1 MVAAE
6 FLLLAAA
13 SHVLRAQMSDVAHQM
28 RERRRRV
35 LLMDLLLHWQTPL
48 TTQTRTKVERSPNG
62 WLSST
67 MYGYVFGKDGVR
79 NSDDVFR
86 SNFRMGAGTFDL
98 LCERL
103 RGNAAYKFVHD
114 SYVRRERGS
123 AQTHYA
129 NDLCEH
135 DSPQLHYR
143 HRRSGSGRVT

>member
-1 MVAAE
+1 M
-6 FLLLAAA
+6 
-13 SHVLRAQMSDVAHQM
+13 
-28 RERRRRV
+28 
-35 LLMDLLLHWQTPL
+35 
-48 TTQTRTKVERSPNG
+48 ERSPNG

-114 SYVRRERGS
+114 SYVRRERGEQIRGKKPVPYEFRI
-123 AQTHYA
+123 ATC
-129 NDLCEH
+129 L
-135 DSPQLHYR
+135 
-143 HRRSGSGRVT
+143 